1 MRRLFQII
9 FTVCNFIMHRTRE
22 KGLTLIEVALAAM
35 VTTVIMLSVWLQL
48 QDMIRFYLSRNLS
61 YTILQRFD
69 DVIAEINLSC
79 LTATDG
85 STCDKDS
92 IIETIQNE
100 SSSGGEDAGELNVKI
115 KERSGGSNAGFD
127 IWMTYKTPDLILS
140 HIDKQSVINATAF
153 YSVVPHENVS
163 GIIQYYYSPVIPWS
177 VETDELLWLVGNN
190 SDILIFHYFL
200 GVN

>member
-1 MRRLFQII
+1 
-9 FTVCNFIMHRTRE
+9 MHRTRE

-35 VTTVIMLSVWLQL
+35 VSTVIMLSVWLQL
-48 QDMIRFYLSRNLS
+48 QDIIRFYVSRNLS

-100 SSSGGEDAGELNVKI
+100 SSSGGESAGELNVKI

-140 HIDKQSVINATAF
+140 HIDKQAVINATAF
-153 YSVVPHENVS
+153 YSVVPYENDA

-177 VETDELLWLVGNN
+177 VEADELLWLVDNN

-200 GVN
+200 GVT